1 MLSNPPV
8 YDEEGNLD
16 IQSVDLKIVDFGI
29 FGSIAGIRM
38 ENINAGSLKYMA
50 PELLQGHTESST
62 HIDIWSIGLILHALV
77 IGWLPFDRKDRDG
90 LEKQILKEELDYIG
104 LKKIKTSSIKDDY
117 RRQLNE
123 RLKKISDECIDLLM
137 KMLQKD
143 PNERIELIDIFEHP
157 FIIKHKES
165 NHM

>member
-1 MLSNPPV
+1 
-8 YDEEGNLD
+8 
-16 IQSVDLKIVDFGI
+16 
-29 FGSIAGIRM
+29 M

-137 KMLQKD
+137 KML
-143 PNERIELIDIFEHP
+143 
-157 FIIKHKES
+157 
-165 NHM
+165 